1 MRLSRVKR
9 LARFIFAGGIGFV
22 ADAAAL
28 WLLLA
33 VTPLGPFI
41 ARVLSIGFALCVTW
55 QINRHLTFSP
65 SSRGVAQEGARYG
78 GVGIA
83 TSIVNYLVYCALL
96 DRAAGDAAAGGA
108 RRRLAGRHGA
118 VLPRLFPAGLRP
130 LSRMPGNLAI
140 GSVPGKRCIGMRCR
154 SIPAGDHHAPEG
166 RRPDGPYLHRLDRRR
181 HHRSR

>member
-1 MRLSRVKR
+1 MSR
-9 LARFIFAGGIGFV
+9 LARFVLAGGVGFV

-33 VTPLGPFI
+33 VTPLGPFV

-83 TSIVNYLVYCALL
+83 TSIVNYLVYCAILFAL
-96 DRAAGDAAAGGA
+96 PALPPLAALAVASLVAMALSFLGYSRLVFDR
-108 RRRLAGRHGA
+108 
-118 VLPRLFPAGLRP
+118 
-130 LSRMPGNLAI
+130 
-140 GSVPGKRCIGMRCR
+140 
-154 SIPAGDHHAPEG
+154 
-166 RRPDGPYLHRLDRRR
+166 
-181 HHRSR
+181 